1 MLVLSR
7 KQNQSL
13 VIGDNIVITILSI
26 DRDQIR
32 LGIEAP
38 REISI
43 MRQELF
49 QAVKEQELIEKHT
62 HTKLQSQKQELIEN
76 HTKLQSQIKELVEKH
91 TKLQS

>member
-38 REISI
+38 RDISI

-49 QAVKEQELIEKHT
+49 QAVKEQELIEKHLAEKT
-62 HTKLQSQKQELIEN
+62 EIVSLEN
-76 HTKLQSQIKELVEKH
+76 LRKFLADQVPDEDKPE
-91 TKLQS
+91 

>member
-38 REISI
+38 KNIPI

-49 QAVKEQELIEKHT
+49 EAVKEQEVVAASLASRTEIVAIESLRKF
-62 HTKLQSQKQELIEN
+62 LEQQ
-76 HTKLQSQIKELVEKH
+76 VEGEDLPK
-91 TKLQS
+91 

>member
-13 VIGDNIVITILSI
+13 VIGDNIVITVLSI
-26 DRDQIR
+26 DREQIR

-43 MRQELF
+43 IRQELF
-49 QAVKEQELIEKHT
+49 QAVKEQELIET
-62 HTKLQSQKQELIEN
+62 QLAEKLKVDAMEN
-76 HTKLQSQIKELVEKH
+76 LRKFLADQIKED
-91 TKLQS
+91 

>member
-1 MLVLSR
+1 VLVLSR

-49 QAVKEQELIEKHT
+49 QAVKEQELIEKALT
-62 HTKLQSQKQELIEN
+62 
-76 HTKLQSQIKELVEKH
+76 EKPAV
-91 TKLQS
+91 TSLEDLRKFLADQVSEEEK

>member
-38 REISI
+38 RDITI
-43 MRQELF
+43 MRQELYT
-49 QAVKEQELIEKHT
+49 AVKEQEVIEKALSE
-62 HTKLQSQKQELIEN
+62 KQSLDTMEN
-76 HTKLQSQIKELVEKH
+76 LRKFLADNADDEEK
-91 TKLQS
+91 

>member
-38 REISI
+38 RQISI
-43 MRQELF
+43 MRQEIY
-49 QAVKEQELIEKHT
+49 QAMKEQELIEKHLSE
-62 HTKLQSQKQELIEN
+62 KPVVVSLEN
-76 HTKLQSQIKELVEKH
+76 LRKFLSDQVTDEEK
-91 TKLQS
+91 

>member
-1 MLVLSR
+1 VLVLSR

-38 REISI
+38 RDISI
-43 MRQELF
+43 MRQELYT
-49 QAVKEQELIEKHT
+49 AVKEQEFIEK
-62 HTKLQSQKQELIEN
+62 S
-76 HTKLQSQIKELVEKH
+76 LVEKQGGE
-91 TKLQS
+91 TLEKLRKFLADQVSEEDK

>member
-1 MLVLSR
+1 VLVLSR

-38 REISI
+38 RDISI

-49 QAVKEQELIEKHT
+49 QAVKEQELIEKHLAEKT
-62 HTKLQSQKQELIEN
+62 EIVSLEN
-76 HTKLQSQIKELVEKH
+76 LRKFLADQVPDEDKPE
-91 TKLQS
+91 

>member
-38 REISI
+38 RDISI
-43 MRQELF
+43 MRQELYT
-49 QAVKEQELIEKHT
+49 AVKEQEIIEKA
-62 HTKLQSQKQELIEN
+62 LAQKPDAASLEN
-76 HTKLQSQIKELVEKH
+76 LRKFLADQVSDEEKKE
-91 TKLQS
+91 

>member
-38 REISI
+38 RDISI
-43 MRQELF
+43 MRQELYT
-49 QAVKEQELIEKHT
+49 AVKEQEIIEKALAQ
-62 HTKLQSQKQELIEN
+62 KPNVVSLENLRKFLADQVSDEEKQE
-76 HTKLQSQIKELVEKH
+76 
-91 TKLQS
+91 

>member
-49 QAVKEQELIEKHT
+49 QAVKEQELIEKALT
-62 HTKLQSQKQELIEN
+62 
-76 HTKLQSQIKELVEKH
+76 EKPAV
-91 TKLQS
+91 TSLEDLRKFLADQVSEEEK

>member
-38 REISI
+38 RQISI
-43 MRQELF
+43 MRQEIY
-49 QAVKEQELIEKHT
+49 QAMKEQELIEKRLSE
-62 HTKLQSQKQELIEN
+62 KPVVVSLEN
-76 HTKLQSQIKELVEKH
+76 LRKFLSDQVTDEEK
-91 TKLQS
+91 

>member
-1 MLVLSR
+1 MERWWFVLVLSR

-26 DRDQIR
+26 DREQIR

-38 REISI
+38 REITI

-49 QAVKEQELIEKHT
+49 QAVKEQELIET
-62 HTKLQSQKQELIEN
+62 R
-76 HTKLQSQIKELVEKH
+76 LVEKQK
-91 TKLQS
+91 TEKIEDLRKFLSELAKED

>member
-1 MLVLSR
+1 MLSR

-49 QAVKEQELIEKHT
+49 QAVKEQELIEKH
-62 HTKLQSQKQELIEN
+62 LA
-76 HTKLQSQIKELVEKH
+76 EKPAAPSLEDLR
-91 TKLQS
+91 KFLADQVSEEDK

>member
-1 MLVLSR
+1 VLVLSR

-38 REISI
+38 RDITI
-43 MRQELF
+43 MRQELYT
-49 QAVKEQELIEKHT
+49 AVKEQEVIEKALSE
-62 HTKLQSQKQELIEN
+62 KQSLDTMEN
-76 HTKLQSQIKELVEKH
+76 LRKFLADNADDEEK
-91 TKLQS
+91 

>member
-13 VIGDNIVITILSI
+13 IIGDNIVITILSI

-38 REISI
+38 KDIRI
-43 MRQELF
+43 MRHELF
-49 QAVKEQELIEKHT
+49 DAVKEQEILAAKLSERKEAGAIEDLRKF
-62 HTKLQSQKQELIEN
+62 LEQQV
-76 HTKLQSQIKELVEKH
+76 KEDETDK
-91 TKLQS
+91 

>member
-13 VIGDNIVITILSI
+13 VIGDNIVVTVLSI
-26 DRDQIR
+26 EHEQIR

-43 MRQELF
+43 IRQELF
-49 QAVKEQELIEKHT
+49 QAVKEQEIIE
-62 HTKLQSQKQELIEN
+62 TKLVDTQKVEAMEN
-76 HTKLQSQIKELVEKH
+76 LRKFLADQLKEE
-91 TKLQS
+91 